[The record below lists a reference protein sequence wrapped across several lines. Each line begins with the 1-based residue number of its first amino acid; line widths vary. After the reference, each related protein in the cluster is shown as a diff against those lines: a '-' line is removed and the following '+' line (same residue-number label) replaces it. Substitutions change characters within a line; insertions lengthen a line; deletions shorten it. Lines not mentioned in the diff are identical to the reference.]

1 MHAIHHA
8 RLEAEAG
15 SGAGAGFV
23 KMGEWEGHDTP
34 FCGTHRFL
42 LLLVFLYFPL
52 LVLLRFFGKLESWK
66 AALAGDGLLLHMVN
80 QKTGQNL
87 YHHHQKKKA

>member
-1 MHAIHHA
+1 MIPH
-8 RLEAEAG
+8 
-15 SGAGAGFV
+15 FV
-23 KMGEWEGHDTP
+23 APTV
-34 FCGTHRFL
+34 FL

-66 AALAGDGLLLHMVN
+66 AALAGDGLLHMVN

-87 YHHHQKKKA
+87 YHQHQKKKA